1 MAKSKRVTYFKTMLD
16 DKPGT
21 GLAYAESLKKKKINL
36 SALWAYGTQ
45 TGQTE
50 VYCIP
55 KDPDKFRDYAKAEGM
70 TTWEGTGFLVK
81 GTDKTGALIKSLSA
95 LAEAGINVNAIHA
108 IATGGN
114 YGAFVRVPDV
124 DIERAAEALKAK

>member
-1 MAKSKRVTYFKTMLD
+1 MAKSKRVTYFKTLLD

-21 GLAYAESLKKKKINL
+21 GLAYAESLKSKKINL

-55 KDPDKFRDYAKAEGM
+55 KDPDKFRKYTKSEGM
-70 TTWEGTGFLVK
+70 TTWEGTGFLLK
-81 GTDKTGALIKSLSA
+81 GTDKTGALIKNLTA

-108 IATGGN
+108 IAAGGN
-114 YGAFVRVPDV
+114 FGAFVKVPDV
-124 DIERAAEALKAK
+124 DIDKAAEALNAK